1 MHSKPVFNFAAGFLG
16 HPVKHP
22 EKSNGKCSCCFLRKE
37 YPERENEPI
46 AMNIEKR
53 EQELRAQQLVLEAFA
68 TRLAGEKDY
77 DLEESK
83 NLINK
88 LIEDYKG

>member
-1 MHSKPVFNFAAGFLG
+1 MDT
-16 HPVKHP
+16 
-22 EKSNGKCSCCFLRKE
+22 ET
-37 YPERENEPI
+37 
-46 AMNIEKR
+46 R
-53 EQELRAQQLVLEAFA
+53 EQELRAQQLVLESFA